1 MTPREI
7 LDKCPK
13 GMTVKRISGHY
24 YVYEQKAF
32 KDPKTGKWRAKSG
45 RCVGKI
51 TAEDGFMPNTDM
63 GASTKE
69 FGQYRLMEACAH
81 DVYGSLCDKLGHNG
95 WAADAFILA
104 CLFLA
109 NGFRPISHI
118 SEHYSQSYLSDYFP
132 SHSLTPSA
140 IAKRLHEFGQKQDGI
155 IEWQQSL
162 IDSSSKKIAID
173 GHAVATSS
181 KYNDLAELGYK
192 SPKLG
197 SEMMNMMTAYDA
209 ERNVSLASRF
219 FEGNKLDKKAILD
232 FVKFFRFRDA
242 LVIVDKGFTN
252 DDFLDPLGEYCDYII
267 PAMKGNS
274 GYKRLLARDRR
285 RDREF
290 VYRAG
295 KERQIVEW
303 QEGQDDKGRRA
314 IIYRNRATADAE
326 LAALME
332 DMQRSPE
339 KFEGMSKSEIAELKA
354 GFGVICLIT
363 NSDMEPA
370 DVYRWY
376 KRRWKPETY
385 FDVLKNHMDFAE
397 LGLQD
402 YYEIQG
408 LAFVAVVVD
417 QIRKRVW
424 DRVSSLGKGYS
435 LPEYLLKMRGIKVH
449 KNSSSWTAEN
459 LTVKLVA
466 ELEQM
471 GVSTDWGKRYLVPP
485 TPKN

>member
-13 GMTVKRISGHY
+13 GMTVKKINGHY
-24 YVYEQKAF
+24 YVYEQMAF
-32 KDPKTGKWRAKSG
+32 KDPSTGKWRAKSG
-45 RCVGKI
+45 KCVGKI
-51 TAEDGFMPNTDM
+51 TAEDGFVPNSDKP
-63 GASTKE
+63 ASTKE
-69 FGQYRLMEACAH
+69 FGQYRVMEACAS
-81 DVYGSLCDKLGHNG
+81 DVYESLCERIGDNSWG
-95 WAADAFILA
+95 ADAFILG

-118 SEHYSQSYLSDYFP
+118 AEHYSQSYLSDYFP
-132 SHSLTPSA
+132 GHSLTPSS
-140 IAKRLHEFGQKQDGI
+140 IAKRLHEFGQRQGGI
-155 IEWQQSL
+155 IAWQQSL
-162 IDSSSKKIAID
+162 IDSSSKRIAIG

-197 SEMMNMMTAYDA
+197 SETMNMMTAYDV
-209 ERNVSLASRF
+209 EGNVSLASRF

-232 FVKFFRFRDA
+232 FVKFFGFKDA

-252 DDFLDPLGEYCDYII
+252 DEFLDPLGESCRYII

-274 GYKRLLARDRR
+274 GFKRLLARDKR
-285 RDREF
+285 RDKEF
-290 VYRAG
+290 VYKAG
-295 KERQIVEW
+295 KERQIVQF
-303 QEGQDDKGRRA
+303 QESQDDKGRRVT
-314 IIYRNRATADAE
+314 IYRNRATADAE

-332 DMQRSPE
+332 DMERDPG
-339 KFEGMSKSEIAELKA
+339 KFEGKRKAEIASMKA

-370 DVYRWY
+370 EVYRWY
-376 KRRWKPETY
+376 KKRWRPETY

-397 LGLQD
+397 LGLRD

-417 QIRKRVW
+417 QIRRRVW
-424 DRVSSLGKGYS
+424 EKVSSLKKGYS
-435 LPEYLLKMRGIKVH
+435 LPEYLLKMRGVKVH
-449 KNSSSWTAEN
+449 RNSSSWTAEN
-459 LTVKLVA
+459 LTAKLVA
-466 ELEQM
+466 ELGQM